1 MRGYDTETSMPQWGA
16 MCVQRFDDSQ
26 FCNSHYVSHFAAF
39 FIVVRA
45 KISVA
50 ESYNFIT
57 KSIMWQFL
65 AHSQVWLE
73 RGGFGWFVGCY
84 IGLEYRSHRFVGCWI
99 VDRVEMI
106 LPQVHLRNGE
116 CFNCGWGILCITS
129 KDALLCVRGTPSSR
143 LSEGGFISPSSS
155 RVALLSQ
162 GSD

>member
-1 MRGYDTETSMPQWGA
+1 MTLKQACLEEAPCAFKDLMIHK
-16 MCVQRFDDSQ
+16 

-73 RGGFGWFVGCY
+73 VGWFG
-84 IGLEYRSHRFVGCWI
+84 FV
-99 VDRVEMI
+99 V
-106 LPQVHLRNGE
+106 
-116 CFNCGWGILCITS
+116 
-129 KDALLCVRGTPSSR
+129 
-143 LSEGGFISPSSS
+143 
-155 RVALLSQ
+155 
-162 GSD
+162 